1 MSVAPPGF
9 TPWQV
14 FDDPANHGG
23 VYSEDS
29 VVAIHPSH
37 VAAEEALQKLQR
49 AGFSITERTRD
60 SSCSPTDE
68 LGASRS
74 KLGDALTEP
83 SAFDFGT
90 FQRFGP
96 VVWAGALAVL
106 LTLRGSAEAIRPAI
120 DPKADAVLKRMGAY
134 LAQTP
139 FFSVTADVWQ
149 DSDLASGQRIQSN
162 RTVDLQVRRPDRFH
176 AEVHSARRNRGFYYD
191 GTSLTLINRAQH
203 FHGSVDAPPT
213 LDAALDLANE
223 RFGIALPLEDLFVS
237 DPYRSA
243 MGKTISGIDLGPV
256 TVQGVPCEHLAFSRG
271 IVDWQIWVEL
281 GATPVP
287 RRMVITYRDES
298 GSPEYTATLSG
309 WDFQTKLPD
318 SVFVF
323 EAPAGSTKISVA
335 EIRSRSEA
343 RKNSRSSK

>member
-1 MSVAPPGF
+1 M
-9 TPWQV
+9 
-14 FDDPANHGG
+14 
-23 VYSEDS
+23 YSEDS

-49 AGFSITERTRD
+49 AGFRIQEPPIDATGG
-60 SSCSPTDE
+60 SCSDAGDPMTDTH
-68 LGASRS
+68 GID
-74 KLGDALTEP
+74 GDSLL
-83 SAFDFGT
+83 
-90 FQRFGP
+90 RFGP
-96 VVWAGALAVL
+96 IVWAGALAVL
-106 LTLRGSAEAIRPAI
+106 LTLRGSAETSTPAI

-139 FFSVTADVWQ
+139 FFSVTAEVWQ

-162 RTVDLQVRRPDRFH
+162 RTVELQVRRPDRFH
-176 AEVHSARRNRGFYYD
+176 AEVHSARRNRGLFYD
-191 GTSLTLINRAQH
+191 GSSLTLINRAQN
-203 FHGSVDAPPT
+203 FYGNVSAPGT

-271 IVDWQIWVEL
+271 VVDWQIWIEL

-335 EIRSRSEA
+335 EIISRSEA